1 MIRKEIQLLI
11 DRLSHN
17 HPDIKVK
24 NMSLMGAENNRQIQ
38 PEVLSA
44 QPLNNVSYH
53 SAICYTTD
61 VNVIT

>member
-24 NMSLMGAENNRQIQ
+24 NMSLMGPENNRQIQ

-44 QPLNNVSYH
+44 QPLNNASYQ
-53 SAICYTTD
+53 SAACYMTD
-61 VNVIT
+61 ISVVT